1 MKEEKTMSEKITEKV
16 TKTEKTDDMVWYE
29 APLLPGMGNMDVV
42 AGVNGKLIRLKR
54 GERVQIHRKYV
65 EVLDNAVRQQN
76 AAFRSAT
83 EAQKPKKLLDL

>member
-1 MKEEKTMSEKITEKV
+1 MSEKITGTV
-16 TKTEKTDDMVWYE
+16 AKTGQTDDMVWYE

-65 EVLDNAVRQQN
+65 EVLNNAARQQN
-76 AAFRSAT
+76 EAFRAAT
-83 EAQKPKKLLDL
+83 EAQKPKKLYDL

>member
-16 TKTEKTDDMVWYE
+16 TKTEQTDDMVWYE